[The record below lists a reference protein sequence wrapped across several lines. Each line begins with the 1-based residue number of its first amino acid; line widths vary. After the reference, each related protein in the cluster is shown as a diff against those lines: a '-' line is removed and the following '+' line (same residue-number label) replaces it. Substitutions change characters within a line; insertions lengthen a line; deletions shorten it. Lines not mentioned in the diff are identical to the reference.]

1 MTSNSDKRMFSILV
15 SYFDEMKVES
25 VVKDY
30 EYIDCKGVNV
40 KKIFAEIC
48 KLFNRDEIPCG
59 NLVSELFDSTNYIR
73 GKKSGFETKL
83 CEKAPHLL
91 HIDGY
96 LCHHI
101 HNTIKKF
108 CAPFNNFLENNG

>member
-59 NLVSELFDSTNYIR
+59 NLVSELFESTNYIR

-83 CEKAPHLL
+83 IYFTLMATYVIISTTPLKNFVLL
-91 HIDGY
+91 LI
-96 LCHHI
+96 I
-101 HNTIKKF
+101 F
-108 CAPFNNFLENNG
+108 